1 MFSSPPMNFSS
12 VDVVALSRAV
22 LAAAAA
28 SVVVACTAPQASSG
42 PDAGVFQLS
51 EAQMRARFPKVQNIG
66 VVELSGAK
74 IKSRPA
80 SSGTADLEYLASGGA
95 MLVKKVESPILAQAP
110 EILVTPEAAILQGSQ
125 AMVKHNGRL
134 ITSEG
139 ASTKITIDGTQV
151 KVDGPHII
159 RDLASG
165 KTTLMGGAT
174 APTSEA
180 PQEPVA
186 ATVAAVTKP
195 EPQPVEKPVVR
206 PAPPATIKPSAPAVA
221 TVSKP
226 VAAKPKPRPAP
237 APKVVAKPTAKPA
250 PQVDRKEL
258 LNLMRAPTE

>member
-1 MFSSPPMNFSS
+1 MNFSS

-42 PDAGVFQLS
+42 PDAEVFQLS
-51 EAQMRARFPKVQNIG
+51 ETQMRARFPKVQNIG

-95 MLVKKVESPILAQAP
+95 MLVKKLESPILAQAP

-139 ASTKITIDGTQV
+139 DSTKITIDGTQV
-151 KVDGPHII
+151 KVNGPHII

-174 APTSEA
+174 ASVVEP
-180 PQEPVA
+180 PQESAVA
-186 ATVAAVTKP
+186 TAAVAKTA
-195 EPQPVEKPVVR
+195 PQPVEKPVVR
-206 PAPPATIKPSAPAVA
+206 PAPPVAVKPSAPAVA
-221 TVSKP
+221 AVSKP
-226 VAAKPKPRPAP
+226 VTAKPKPRPAP

>member
-1 MFSSPPMNFSS
+1 MNFSS

-28 SVVVACTAPQASSG
+28 SVVVACTAPQASSV
-42 PDAGVFQLS
+42 PDAEVFQLS

-80 SSGTADLEYLASGGA
+80 SSGAADLEYLASGGA
-95 MLVKKVESPILAQAP
+95 MLVKKVESPIFAQAP
-110 EILVTPEAAILQGSQ
+110 EILVTPEAAILRGSQ

-139 ASTKITIDGTQV
+139 DSTKITIDGTQV

-174 APTSEA
+174 AP
-180 PQEPVA
+180 VA
-186 ATVAAVTKP
+186 APPQQTPAVATVTKP
-195 EPQPVEKPVVR
+195 APKPVEKPVVR
-206 PAPPATIKPSAPAVA
+206 PAPPAAVKPSVPAVA
-221 TVSKP
+221 AVSKP

-237 APKVVAKPTAKPA
+237 APKVVAKPAAKPA

-258 LNLMRAPTE
+258 LNLMRAPSE